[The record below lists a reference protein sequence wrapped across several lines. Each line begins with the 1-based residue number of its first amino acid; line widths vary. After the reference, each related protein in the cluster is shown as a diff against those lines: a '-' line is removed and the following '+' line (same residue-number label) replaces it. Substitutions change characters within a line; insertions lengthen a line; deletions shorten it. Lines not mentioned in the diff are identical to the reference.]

1 MIYQQ
6 IPFTRPK
13 NSRLVARK
21 RQAEEKKAARDKV
34 AVYYKKSKWWGIIH
48 DPGFGLPDRPLL
60 QVIVIL
66 LGLVAF
72 YGAFALL
79 ALLFR

>member
-1 MIYQQ
+1 ML
-6 IPFTRPK
+6 FR
-13 NSRLVARK
+13 SLVARK